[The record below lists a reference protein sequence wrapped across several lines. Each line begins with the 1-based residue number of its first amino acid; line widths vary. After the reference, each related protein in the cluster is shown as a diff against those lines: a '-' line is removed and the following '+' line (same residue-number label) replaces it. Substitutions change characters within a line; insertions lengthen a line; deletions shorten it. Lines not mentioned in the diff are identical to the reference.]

1 MARLP
6 ALVLALGLT
15 SASLSA
21 CGPGDD
27 NDDPIDPVRKY
38 AALGDSYT
46 AAPGIGSSNGD
57 DGCLRSTNNYPHLVA
72 ARLDLA
78 LNDVSCSGATSEAVE
93 GEQTNGMGVLDPQI
107 EAVDNNTEL
116 ITVGIGAND
125 FNLIGRVVVNCVRLA
140 RTEPD
145 GQPCTDLDAL
155 TGNSSVDSRLGE
167 VEEHLVGVL
176 QALRERAP
184 DAQILVI
191 GYPQIFPTTKAC
203 ENLPLA
209 DGDVPFAHAF
219 NTGLNAA
226 VSSAAKKAD
235 ADYVDVFAATKGH
248 DICGKDPWIAG
259 AKVEGKGLVYHP
271 YAAEQEVVARL
282 VEQAID

>member
-1 MARLP
+1 M
-6 ALVLALGLT
+6 LALGLA

-27 NDDPIDPVRKY
+27 TADPIDPVRKY

-57 DGCLRSTNNYPHLVA
+57 DGCLRSTNNYPHLLA

-78 LNDVSCSGATSEAVE
+78 LDDVSCSGATSEAVE
-93 GEQTNGMGVLDPQI
+93 GQQTNGVGVLDPQI
-107 EAVDNNTEL
+107 EAVDANTEV

-167 VEEHLVGVL
+167 VEDHLVAVL
-176 QALRERAP
+176 EALRQRAP
-184 DAQILVI
+184 DAQILVV
-191 GYPQIFPTTKAC
+191 GYPQIFPATEAC

-209 DGDVPFAHAF
+209 DGDVAFARAF
-219 NTGLNAA
+219 NTGINAA
-226 VSSAAKKAD
+226 LSSAAKKAD
-235 ADYVDVFAATKGH
+235 ADYVDVFAATEGR

-259 AKVEGKGLVYHP
+259 AKVDGKGLVYHP
-271 YAAEQEVVARL
+271 YAPEQELVADL
-282 VEQAID
+282 VAKALD